1 MSDKTKMM
9 DSPPNGLSATVAAS
23 RGMADPDVVDFLPL
37 PVYPLLGVQVH
48 CVRWQKIVQGMKRK
62 GVVVRV
68 HRESDR
74 GGLFKA
80 ASRVGVKVTSRRCSG
95 APGEAPSWLV
105 RIREAGSRGAAE
117 IDAADPTASDRGR
130 YRALGLLVLHRGSL
144 PLRAGAPRSPSR
156 IAPDHGAR
164 GGRRASPLAARVHP
178 RERHRRAAPAQCG
191 CREPRARRR
200 IHRVRDSGDSGSVLG
215 ARKEKDARRLTRGPA
230 WSNKRAMAGP
240 RDDSGGLAVLR
251 GLREHLRGAILG
263 QDEAVAGLSDAL
275 LAGEM
280 GHTPRGRPRSMLL
293 ILGPTGTGKTKAV
306 TEASRHLYGTE
317 AIARINCAEFSSEE
331 RVPLLLGSA
340 EGARG
345 LLGAQIERLR
355 SAGGRILLLD
365 EIEKASPRV
374 SDYLLG
380 IEEAAVTLASG
391 KTLDLSDLHV
401 IATSNVGS
409 AGVVEMDNVAR
420 SSVRRY
426 VEQEAAAHFR
436 PEVLARFTSVLLFG
450 HLTRE
455 IQLEICRRMLR
466 SEERRVGKEGRSRW
480 SPYH

>member
-1 MSDKTKMM
+1 M
-9 DSPPNGLSATVAAS
+9 
-23 RGMADPDVVDFLPL
+23 
-37 PVYPLLGVQVH
+37 
-48 CVRWQKIVQGMKRK
+48 
-62 GVVVRV
+62 
-68 HRESDR
+68 
-74 GGLFKA
+74 
-80 ASRVGVKVTSRRCSG
+80 
-95 APGEAPSWLV
+95 
-105 RIREAGSRGAAE
+105 
-117 IDAADPTASDRGR
+117 
-130 YRALGLLVLHRGSL
+130 
-144 PLRAGAPRSPSR
+144 
-156 IAPDHGAR
+156 
-164 GGRRASPLAARVHP
+164 
-178 RERHRRAAPAQCG
+178 
-191 CREPRARRR
+191 
-200 IHRVRDSGDSGSVLG
+200 
-215 ARKEKDARRLTRGPA
+215 TRGPA

-455 IQLEICRRMLR
+455 IQLEICRRMLEQEIGFQSGVLSR
-466 SEERRVGKEGRSRW
+466 KFGHPHRLRAGAEACRRLVSEGWHRRLGARPMRNVVERRVRAALVDSQLRGALGPGVRESVLLADGRDGIRVALARA
-480 SPYH
+480 PVVL